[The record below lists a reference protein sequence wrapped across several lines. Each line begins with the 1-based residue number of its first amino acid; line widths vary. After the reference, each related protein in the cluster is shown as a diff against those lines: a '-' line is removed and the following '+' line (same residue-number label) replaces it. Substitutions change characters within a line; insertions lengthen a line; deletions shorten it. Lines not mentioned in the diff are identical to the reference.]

1 MPQNHIELH
10 FGDGDYLFRLTLSGI
25 QAIQEKCGNC
35 GIGAVWQR
43 LAASRFNYVKDDGE
57 QVGFGVAEAAAFK
70 IEDIIEPIRQGLIGG
85 GMGTVD
91 GVPVAVTP
99 LLANKLVQTYVIDRP
114 LSEAWSVAFAVI
126 SALIEGYDPPKK
138 KEPRKPKP
146 RAKVTK
152 DVSTTPVP

>member
-10 FGDGDYLFRLTLSGI
+10 FGDGDYLFRLNLAGI
-25 QAIQEKCGNC
+25 QAVQDKCGGD
-35 GIGAVWQR
+35 GIGAVWRR
-43 LAASRFNYVKDDGE
+43 LAASRFNYVKDNGE

-85 GMGTVD
+85 GMGMVD
-91 GVPVAVTP
+91 GAAVTVTP
-99 LLANKLVQTYVIDRP
+99 LLANKLVQTYVIERP
-114 LSEAWSVAFAVI
+114 LSESWAIAFAVM

-138 KEPRKPKP
+138 KEPRKP

>member
-10 FGDGDYLFRLTLSGI
+10 FGDGDYLFRLNLSGI
-25 QAIQEKCGNC
+25 NAIQDKCGS

-43 LAASRFNYVKDDGE
+43 LAASRFNYVSDNDE
-57 QVGFGVAEAAAFK
+57 QIGFGVAEAAAFK

-85 GMGTVD
+85 GVGTVD

-114 LSEAWSVAFAVI
+114 LSEAWSVAFAVM

-138 KEPRKPKP
+138 KEPRKPRVK
-146 RAKVTK
+146 ATK
-152 DVSTTPVP
+152 DVSTTQVP

>member
-10 FGDGDYLFRLTLSGI
+10 FGDGDYLFRLNLAGI
-25 QAIQEKCGNC
+25 NAIQDKCGS

-57 QVGFGVAEAAAFK
+57 RVGFGVAEAAAFK

-91 GVPVAVTP
+91 GSAVTVTP

-114 LSEAWSVAFAVI
+114 LSEAWSVAFAVM

-138 KEPRKPKP
+138 KEPRKP
-146 RAKVTK
+146 RAAKVTT
-152 DVSTTPVP
+152 DTSTTPVP

>member
-10 FGDGDYLFRLTLSGI
+10 FGDGDYLFRLNLAGI
-25 QAIQEKCGNC
+25 NAIQDKCGA

-43 LAASRFNYVKDDGE
+43 LAASRFNYVNDNDE
-57 QVGFGVAEAAAFK
+57 QIGFGVAEAAAFK

-91 GVPVAVTP
+91 GAPVTVTP

-114 LSEAWSVAFAVI
+114 LSEAWSVAFAVM

-138 KEPRKPKP
+138 KEPRKP

-152 DVSTTPVP
+152 DVSTTQVP